1 MRTIGYELMDL
12 RLGRSRTEAT
22 GPDVGQVLDTGIHML
37 GAWLRAR
44 PIREVGRR
52 IQVPYV
58 S

>member
-1 MRTIGYELMDL
+1 MKTR
-12 RLGRSRTEAT
+12 RSRTKAR
-22 GPDVGQVLDTGIHML
+22 GSDVGQVSDTGIHML